1 MKTETL
7 HAVFFS
13 ATFSTKRV
21 VQGIAN
27 LLEGNKIEHDITG
40 VTTAKEIVLHK
51 NDLLVIG
58 VPVFSGRVPEMA
70 LKGIQKIK
78 GDCTPTL
85 IVCVY
90 GNRDYDDA
98 LIELR
103 ELVCKQGC
111 TPVAAAAIVAQH
123 SIFNRVAANR
133 PDKEDWTA
141 IENFCHKTQVIL
153 NEWES
158 AETSHQLQV
167 PGHIPYRLI
176 KNVPIHPTANRS
188 CHGCGACAKLCPTQA
203 IPLDSPQK
211 TNKEKCISCG
221 RCIVVCPQKA
231 RNFRGLLFKLA
242 SWKFNRQYAERKE
255 PEFFYL

>member
-40 VTTAKEIVLHK
+40 VTTTKEIVLHK

-78 GDCTPTL
+78 GDCTPSL

-90 GNRDYDDA
+90 MATEIMMMR
-98 LIELR
+98 
-103 ELVCKQGC
+103 
-111 TPVAAAAIVAQH
+111 
-123 SIFNRVAANR
+123 
-133 PDKEDWTA
+133 
-141 IENFCHKTQVIL
+141 
-153 NEWES
+153 
-158 AETSHQLQV
+158 
-167 PGHIPYRLI
+167 
-176 KNVPIHPTANRS
+176 
-188 CHGCGACAKLCPTQA
+188 
-203 IPLDSPQK
+203 
-211 TNKEKCISCG
+211 
-221 RCIVVCPQKA
+221 
-231 RNFRGLLFKLA
+231 
-242 SWKFNRQYAERKE
+242 
-255 PEFFYL
+255 